1 MSIRVLLVDDHK
13 ILRAGV
19 RLILEQEGMEI
30 VAEAENGAL
39 AVEAARESTPDV
51 VVMDL
56 TMPTM
61 NGIDATRLI
70 KAAGTGSAV
79 LILSVH
85 MDKRYICEALK
96 AGAPEV
102 TVLDAQGWHGAFN
115 QACDLLAQFGRQAA
129 GCRVCLQRGGPCRGQ
144 RRWHIFQVAWRRA
157 ELGVADQ
164 RMLQGHPVVVPHRM
178 VHLGLQTLLARGL
191 GRQRLGDLVQ
201 LLFGKREQALGAR
214 DLVVD
219 RLVVVGSRR
228 QLARGQ
234 LFDRFA
240 RDLIRLFVSH
250 GFRVDSGRLSV
261 PLA

>member
-96 AGAPEV
+96 AGADGFIPKECTSEELIAAIR
-102 TVLDAQGWHGAFN
+102 TVADGETYLNPKVAGILVENFV
-115 QACDLLAQFGRQAA
+115 RSSPAA
-129 GCRVCLQRGGPCRGQ
+129 GEFTPSVAQLSHREREVLQ
-144 RRWHIFQVAWRRA
+144 HIA
-157 ELGVADQ
+157 EGKSTKDIAFLFKLSGKTVDTYRLQIMRKLDLHSIAD
-164 RMLQGHPVVVPHRM
+164 L
-178 VHLGLQTLLARGL
+178 T
-191 GRQRLGDLVQ
+191 
-201 LLFGKREQALGAR
+201 
-214 DLVVD
+214 
-219 RLVVVGSRR
+219 
-228 QLARGQ
+228 
-234 LFDRFA
+234 RFA
-240 RDLIRLFVSH
+240 IRE
-250 GFRVDSGRLSV
+250 GIA
-261 PLA
+261 PP